1 MATFRLPRLQDRK
14 ARPGTRDHR
23 RWRRFE
29 AGFWAVVGG
38 IVVLYI
44 FFAALG
50 GIDPAEATAS
60 TIIVLVLAVGWLAH
74 SWRRL
79 WSDENLSNRMDRERR
94 GF

>member
-1 MATFRLPRLQDRK
+1 MATLHLPRF
-14 ARPGTRDHR
+14 RPGSRTGGEDESARTLQTAF
-23 RWRRFE
+23 WTV
-29 AGFWAVVGG
+29 AGA

-50 GIDPAEATAS
+50 GIDPAEARAA
-60 TIIVLVLAVGWLAH
+60 TIVVLVLAVLWLAH

-79 WSDENLSNRMDRERR
+79 WAEEKNLGSRSDRERR